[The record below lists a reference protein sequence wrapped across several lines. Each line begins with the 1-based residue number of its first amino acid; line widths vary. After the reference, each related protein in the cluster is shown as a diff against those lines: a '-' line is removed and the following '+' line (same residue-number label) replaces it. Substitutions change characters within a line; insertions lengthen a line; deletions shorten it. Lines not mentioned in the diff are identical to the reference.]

1 MTVEGLI
8 GTFLLNDRE
17 VSKTQDGENR
27 KLKIQSAEKHSK
39 NAGGYVQM
47 TLQELLG
54 DAYKEGMTLDEI
66 NEAIA
71 NKNLVDPSTLP
82 KSVSKEVFDKTA
94 SELAKV
100 KKELKELQ
108 EQSMTAEEKLQAE
121 VEKAKQLQIDY
132 SKELSKLRAREI
144 FIAAGL
150 KEEDY
155 ESVLEIVVSE
165 DEEAT
170 RINAQNMVKLIE
182 AQRELAEATVKR
194 ELLRG
199 TKKPPAGSGSEGIT
213 KAEFRKMSLI
223 EKQKFAREYP
233 EKYAEFYK
241 EE

>member
-1 MTVEGLI
+1 
-8 GTFLLNDRE
+8 
-17 VSKTQDGENR
+17 
-27 KLKIQSAEKHSK
+27 
-39 NAGGYVQM
+39 M

-71 NKNLVDPSTLP
+71 NKSLVDPSTLP

-155 ESVLEIVVSE
+155 ESVLEIVISE
-165 DEEAT
+165 DEETT

-199 TKKPPAGSGSEGIT
+199 TKKPPAGSGGDTTIT
-213 KAEFRKMSLI
+213 KEQFDAMGYSERLKLFNEQPELY
-223 EKQKFAREYP
+223 KQFIGGIDNG
-233 EKYAEFYK
+233 
-241 EE
+241 